1 MIRDGG
7 STVFDMTEAN
17 TDSDDGF
24 VFNPVDTD
32 DELSDTL
39 IDALQDDLGC
49 NVPSAEHRA
58 VEAEDSSSFV
68 RHDTPH
74 GFTGNDSAD

>member
-1 MIRDGG
+1 
-7 STVFDMTEAN
+7 MTEAD

-39 IDALQDDLGC
+39 IDALQDDLQC
-49 NVPSAEHRA
+49 NVASAEP
-58 VEAEDSSSFV
+58 VEVEDSSSFFQA
-68 RHDTPH
+68 RHS
-74 GFTGNDSAD
+74 N